1 MSSSKPRARAIV
13 EGMAVCAAVAVCA
26 APGLGKVEAVGVT
39 MGVAVSLCLFAW
51 EGVRAP
57 PRGATEEEEE
67 VEEAEAEA
75 AGEAVPGAWLQ
86 ALRVEG
92 APDFSKFASDDENES
107 NPRTPERLLLDDDL
121 MVSIA
126 APATAPKAFARPVH
140 SLSPAF
146 APPVTPSRR
155 ASVAASTDLKRL
167 LNDLGLAA
175 LEPQLTA
182 WGAKTPQDLMYME
195 DADFVQLG
203 LTKAQGRLIM
213 RKAADQP

>member
-57 PRGATEEEEE
+57 PRGATEEEE
-67 VEEAEAEA
+67 VEEAEEAEAEAEA

-107 NPRTPERLLLDDDL
+107 NPRTPERLLRR
-121 MVSIA
+121 A
-126 APATAPKAFARPVH
+126 YFHGH
-140 SLSPAF
+140 SSQE
-146 APPVTPSRR
+146 PSRQPPLPSGTR
-155 ASVAASTDLKRL
+155 RR
-167 LNDLGLAA
+167 G
-175 LEPQLTA
+175 
-182 WGAKTPQDLMYME
+182 G
-195 DADFVQLG
+195 
-203 LTKAQGRLIM
+203 M
-213 RKAADQP
+213 RSF